1 MECPSM
7 SMRRFFSSV
16 TVPQCSGRWGHFGRV
31 VAVNR
36 KFRSWGVLGY
46 YFFCA
51 PVAQL
56 AEATDSKPVQ
66 CEFESHLGH
75 LLSPTVASRWGFVLV
90 SCVVTFGSRIL
101 LLDTMNAKEPP
112 PGALLSPARCGGC
125 VVLVF
130 VADVCLGEA
139 AAFT

>member
-1 MECPSM
+1 MTEA
-7 SMRRFFSSV
+7 F
-16 TVPQCSGRWGHFGRV
+16 W
-31 VAVNR
+31 AII
-36 KFRSWGVLGY
+36 
-46 YFFCA
+46 FCA

-139 AAFT
+139 AAFTQ

>member
-16 TVPQCSGRWGHFGRV
+16 TVPQCSGRWGHFGRM

-36 KFRSWGVLGY
+36 KFRGWGVLGY

-75 LLSPTVASRWGFVLV
+75 FLCPHCYYIVGVL
-90 SCVVTFGSRIL
+90 FMGWM
-101 LLDTMNAKEPP
+101 D
-112 PGALLSPARCGGC
+112 
-125 VVLVF
+125 
-130 VADVCLGEA
+130 
-139 AAFT
+139 